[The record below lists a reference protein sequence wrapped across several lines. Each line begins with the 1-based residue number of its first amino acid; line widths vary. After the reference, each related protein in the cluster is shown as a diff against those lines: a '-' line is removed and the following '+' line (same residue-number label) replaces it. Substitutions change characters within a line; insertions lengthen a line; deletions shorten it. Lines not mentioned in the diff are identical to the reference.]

1 LNLGGIL
8 SIASS
13 GLANINAELGV
24 VSHNVANANTTGYA
38 AESTTQEEL
47 TADGVGMGV
56 WTGPTTRVTDDQ
68 LQTDVNTQNSSVAG
82 LQTQQAALQ
91 AIDAV
96 QGTPGDGTDLASL
109 LGKLQNQFST
119 LLESPDSPTQQQ
131 EVVSAAQTLASS
143 INTMS
148 ATYGDQRQNAEDNI
162 VSEVTSINSALSSL
176 GSLSDQIMQVK
187 AAGQSTADLEN
198 QRDAVV
204 SSLSQ
209 LVGVKTLEQPNGDLL
224 VMTTGGTTLPIHD
237 GGNALSVTGST
248 VGPASYYPGGGISG
262 ITLGGI
268 DVTGELTGGS
278 LGANITLRDSALP
291 TYQAEL
297 DEFSQNLASRFQAQG
312 LTLFSDAN
320 GAVPS
325 GGGSPAQSG
334 YVGFSS
340 EIQVNPAVLA
350 NPSLVRDGTNS
361 VSGSPTGASAFT
373 PNPSNGPAG
382 FTTLIQRVL
391 DYALGTQVQ
400 AGVAQPASNSS
411 GLGPAGTLSAPYA
424 GGTGTA
430 LSDIATSLVASQSA
444 DSASVTSQLGT
455 EQAVQTTLQSKLSSE
470 TGVNIDTEMSLMI
483 TLQNAYGAN
492 AKVMSAAQSMWSAL
506 LGTVS

>member
-1 LNLGGIL
+1 MNLGGIL

-13 GLANINAELGV
+13 GLANINAQLGV
-24 VSHNVANANTTGYA
+24 VSHNVANANTTGYS
-38 AESTTQEEL
+38 AESTTQEDL
-47 TADGVGMGV
+47 TAGGVGMGV
-56 WTGPTTRVTDDQ
+56 WTGPTTRVSDDQ
-68 LQTDVNTQNSSVAG
+68 LQTEVNAQNSAVAG
-82 LQTQQAALQ
+82 LQTQQSALQ

-96 QGTPGDGTDLASL
+96 QGTPGDGTDLGSL
-109 LGKLQNQFST
+109 LGDVQNQFST
-119 LLESPDSPTQQQ
+119 LLERPDSPTQQQ
-131 EVVSAAQTLASS
+131 EVVSAAQTLTSS

-148 ATYGDQRQNAEDNI
+148 ATYGKQRQNAEDNI
-162 VSEVTSINSALSSL
+162 VSEVSSINSALNSL
-176 GSLSDQIMQVK
+176 GSLSDQIMQLQ
-187 AAGQSTADLEN
+187 ANGQSTADLEN

-237 GGNALSVTGST
+237 GSNALSVTDAT
-248 VGPASYYPGGGISG
+248 VGPTSYYPSGGISG
-262 ITLGGI
+262 ITLGGV

-278 LGANITLRDSALP
+278 LGANITLRDTTLP

-297 DEFSQNLASRFQAQG
+297 DEFSQNLANRFQAQG

-334 YVGFSS
+334 YVGFASQ
-340 EIQVNPAVLA
+340 IQVNPAVLA
-350 NPSLVRDGTNS
+350 DPSLVRDGTNS
-361 VSGSPTGASAFT
+361 VSGSASGASAFT

-391 DYALGTQVQ
+391 DYALGSQVQ

-411 GLGPAGTLSAPYA
+411 DLGPAGTLSAPY
-424 GGTGTA
+424 GSGTGTA
-430 LSDIATSLVASQSA
+430 LSDIASSLVASQSA
-444 DSASVTSQLGT
+444 DGASVTSQLST
-455 EQAVQTTLQSKLSSE
+455 EQAVQTTLQSKLSNE

-506 LGTVS
+506 LDAVS